1 MATRGRTQARYIRRL
16 QKALVELRT
25 DAERREVLRVEAL
38 KRAVT
43 AESELAVLKA
53 AARAVA
59 AEREAHEKT
68 RADLREERQRTWEYV
83 AYAAT
88 LKDVCDDL
96 EERDGQFKDLIE
108 QALAA
113 EREARSEQEA
123 LRAKSVE
130 ASAAADKSFAS
141 MLDAWAE
148 RDAAL
153 TALARLDGLA
163 KP

>member
-1 MATRGRTQARYIRRL
+1 MAKRGRTQARYIRRL

-59 AEREAHEKT
+59 AEREAHEQT
-68 RADLREERQRTWEYV
+68 RA
-83 AYAAT
+83 
-88 LKDVCDDL
+88 
-96 EERDGQFKDLIE
+96 ERDRACAE
-108 QALAA
+108 QVVAHACMVKAFSAKLEA
-113 EREARSEQEA
+113 E
-123 LRAKSVE
+123 
-130 ASAAADKSFAS
+130 
-141 MLDAWAE
+141 AE